1 MRDAILALDLGGSK
15 YMAGLVTREGHI
27 LKSTRGEWES
37 LEGKRVLPQVIK
49 AARLLMEEHPEIR
62 LTGVGATIPGL
73 ADAQQGVWLEASF
86 SGIRNLPVAA
96 ELSREF
102 EVPAF
107 ADNDAQACALAEKLF
122 GGARDCGDFVYLT
135 LSNGVGGAAFSGGR
149 LVSGNRNNAMELGHC
164 TVVPDGR
171 PCGCG
176 GRGCLE
182 MYAAGPGIS
191 RTFAELTG
199 RTGSGTLFAAKEI
212 AQKAR
217 EGDLA
222 ALEAFG
228 RAAEHLGFA
237 LSYAV
242 NLFNPQKIILGG
254 GLSLAFDVYG
264 DLLRG
269 ALKKHTYHAAN
280 PEVPVQATG
289 LGYEGG
295 LLGAAAV
302 CVCRR
307 EHIYY
312 HGLERKEENG

>member
-37 LEGKRVLPQVIK
+37 LEGQRVLPQVVK
-49 AARLLMEEHPEIR
+49 AARLLLEEHPEIR

-73 ADAQQGVWLEASF
+73 ADAQQGIWLEASF

-96 ELSREF
+96 ELTREF

-107 ADNDAQACALAEKLF
+107 ADNDAQACALAVKLF
-122 GGARDCGDFVYLT
+122 GGARDCEDFVYLT

-149 LVSGNRNNAMELGHC
+149 LVRGSRNHAMELGHC

-199 RTGSGTLFAAKEI
+199 SGTLLAAKEI

-307 EHIYY
+307 ENIYY